1 MDAQRQATMSAEG
14 TVCRETPAATARHA
28 GTPVE
33 SPPPARWGVH
43 WSSDVNLGHLLIALT
58 MIGSV
63 FIAYADLKATI
74 AVHDVRLTMVERIQA
89 DAAVERHSLFKEI
102 REQLADIQKT
112 LAGKQDRPR

>member
-1 MDAQRQATMSAEG
+1 MDAQRQAAMSADEIACG
-14 TVCRETPAATARHA
+14 KTPAATTRHA
-28 GTPVE
+28 GTGME
-33 SPPPARWGVH
+33 SPPPARWSVH

-63 FIAYADLKATI
+63 FVAYADLKATI